1 MDRRIA
7 KTRRAIFAAFDALIV
22 KTDYAKIS
30 VQNIIDEADIGRSTF
45 YEHFETKDELLRA
58 KCKELF
64 EHIFVPS
71 GTEATHALSR
81 NSTFKEKIMHILY
94 HLLDDKKV
102 IKGILASEGRQIF
115 LQYFRSYLAVAVERE
130 KILLPDV
137 PDEFLKNHITGSFIE
152 MVSWWADRDF
162 KESPEDMTCWFFS
175 VMPPLGMNAFC
186 SQH

>member
-7 KTRRAIFAAFDALIV
+7 KTRKAIFSAFDALIV
-22 KTDYAKIS
+22 KADYAKIS

-45 YEHFETKDELLRA
+45 YEHFETKDEVLRA
-58 KCKELF
+58 KCKDLF

-71 GTEATHALSR
+71 GTEATHAFSR

-115 LQYFRSYLAVAVERE
+115 LQYFRSYLTVMVERE
-130 KILLPDV
+130 KIHLPGV

-152 MVSWWADRDF
+152 TVCWWAGRDF
-162 KESPEDMTCWFFS
+162 RESPEELIDWLS
-175 VMPPLGMNAFC
+175 EVMPI
-186 SQH
+186 